1 MTLKVYEVN
10 RTGTVRVLREEAEVM
25 PFERPEVSHEFPA
38 CECFTMRRR
47 RIVKTTALG
56 DTAYKAWLGHTQF
69 CAACR
74 AGVCCPTAVRL
85 GRAWREARRG

>member
-1 MTLKVYEVN
+1 MTIPTPWGKLCTT
-10 RTGTVRVLREEAEVM
+10 RPRAGASRVGSSRSE
-25 PFERPEVSHEFPA
+25 S
-38 CECFTMRRR
+38 
-47 RIVKTTALG
+47 G
-56 DTAYKAWLGHTQF
+56 DATYRAWLGHTQF